1 MKLVNWTW
9 AFTNAMMLVHN
20 PVDWLWKRK
29 GMEKEGMDNIDWLVY
44 ELRDNNTMVSLFHR
58 LQDIQIR
65 GVNRDQNKIQ
75 KANQFPNSKHFF
87 TYRHSLRVSFRCTY
101 AFVPVSFFY
110 ILWSSYSSCVP
121 INICSMTEYL
131 VHCIAFYCT
140 VHAVTKKI
148 GKLYMKTKSWTET
161 SDIVL

>member
-1 MKLVNWTW
+1 
-9 AFTNAMMLVHN
+9 ML
-20 PVDWLWKRK
+20 K
-29 GMEKEGMDNIDWLVY
+29 
-44 ELRDNNTMVSLFHR
+44 

-87 TYRHSLRVSFRCTY
+87 TYRHSLRASFRCTY

-121 INICSMTEYL
+121 INICSMTEYFGPL
-131 VHCIAFYCT
+131 YSILLHCARSHKGNWKNLYEDQIMKWNEWYSSVSPKYWFFCAELCINFISFAPGELWNDFT
-140 VHAVTKKI
+140 GKKD
-148 GKLYMKTKSWTET
+148 WTP
-161 SDIVL
+161 

>member
-9 AFTNAMMLVHN
+9 AFTNAVMLVHN
-20 PVDWLWKRK
+20 PADWLWKRK

-44 ELRDNNTMVSLFHR
+44 ELRDDNTMVSLFHR

-101 AFVPVSFFY
+101 AFVPDSFFY

-121 INICSMTEYL
+121 INILWSSYSSYSVKQLFPWQHACKDQIPHAWLYL
-131 VHCIAFYCT
+131 LLSI
-140 VHAVTKKI
+140 
-148 GKLYMKTKSWTET
+148 
-161 SDIVL
+161 